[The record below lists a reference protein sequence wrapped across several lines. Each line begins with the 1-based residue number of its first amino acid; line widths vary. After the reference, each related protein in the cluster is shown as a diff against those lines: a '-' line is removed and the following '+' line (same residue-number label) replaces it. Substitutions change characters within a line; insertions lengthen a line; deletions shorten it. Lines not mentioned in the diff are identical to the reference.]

1 MILNDK
7 RIAFL
12 GTAKALMIPFE
23 HSLVSSKNGNKVISY
38 GLSSYGY
45 DIRLSPKEFY
55 LFVDKERANDPKQFK
70 QDAVEAIELKEDTN
84 GQYFLMPPHSYGLG
98 VSLELFNIPNNVTGI
113 CEGKSTYARS
123 GIMIN
128 LTPLEAGWSG
138 YLTLEF
144 ANVSN
149 APCRLYAN
157 EGIAQIIFFEAED
170 CLTPYSSRKG
180 KYQNQPEQVVF
191 AK

>member
-180 KYQNQPEQVVF
+180 KYQDQPEQVVF

>member
-7 RIAFL
+7 RIAYL
-12 GTAKALMIPFE
+12 GTAKQLMIPFE
-23 HSLVSSKNGNKVISY
+23 HGLVSSKDGNKVISY

-55 LFVDKERANDPKQFK
+55 IFIDKERANDPKRFNK
-70 QDAVEAIELKEDTN
+70 DAVIEIELREDGN
-84 GQYFLMPPHSYGLG
+84 EQYFIMPPHSYGLG

-113 CEGKSTYARS
+113 CVGKSTYARS
-123 GIMIN
+123 GIIAN
-128 LTPLEAGWSG
+128 LTPLEAGWRG

-144 ANVSN
+144 ANTSN

-157 EGIAQIIFFEAED
+157 EGIAQVIFFEAED
-170 CLTPYSSRKG
+170 CLTPYSSRNG
-180 KYQNQPEQVVF
+180 KYQDQPQQVIF